1 MTETMA
7 ATTTGIATG
16 GDTTTELGA
25 GGQPIRHAMGYRMR
39 HRSLWVKRKKRC
51 GAKNRKGEP

>member
-1 MTETMA
+1 MA